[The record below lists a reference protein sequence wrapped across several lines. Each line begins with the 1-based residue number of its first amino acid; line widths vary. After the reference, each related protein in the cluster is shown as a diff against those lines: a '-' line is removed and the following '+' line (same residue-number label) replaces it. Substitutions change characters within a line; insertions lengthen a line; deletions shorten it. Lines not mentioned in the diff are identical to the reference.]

1 MPHAAASALRALA
14 RSSRGVTSNITS
26 QRRNPALNLRRKLRA
41 RRRYAGIDLERADFH
56 RRGGGPARDC
66 HACRRQPLEDALA
79 FAHEIAGKS
88 PHAIRAGKR
97 LLNLAVDGD
106 QHEILLEEA
115 REQVALIGSPNQM
128 EAVMANLEKRQPKFA
143 EVATGG
149 PAP

>member
-1 MPHAAASALRALA
+1 MAILIVAAFP
-14 RSSRGVTSNITS
+14 SRLS
-26 QRRNPALNLRRKLRA
+26 
-41 RRRYAGIDLERADFH
+41 RYT
-56 RRGGGPARDC
+56 
-66 HACRRQPLEDALA
+66 
-79 FAHEIAGKS
+79 
-88 PHAIRAGKR
+88 HAIRAGKR

-106 QHEILLEEA
+106 QHGILLEEA